1 MSFSENLYFLRK
13 RDKITQ
19 EELADR
25 LGVTR
30 QSVSK
35 WETGEASPE
44 TDKLILIC
52 DLFGVSLDEIVRGDL
67 TAEAVQENLREG
79 AEEIADEESRQE
91 FIAKTNK
98 FALWIALGI
107 FFILLGVSVCLL
119 LCGISA
125 NLSGSAAKLTSIMG
139 GVAVVLFVAVSVFLF
154 IFSGME
160 YDRFRKE
167 HPVMQRV
174 YGDADCKAFTKKFA
188 TAMACLVSA
197 ILLDTVFLIVFTSF
211 IDAEIITVSNEDAAY
226 CFVTA
231 VFMCLLSIIVGGL
244 VYFGILHTKY
254 EIAEYNR
261 QNGEDSDERSIKRKK
276 WSDAICGTIMLVAT
290 GVFLLIGFVWNLWHP
305 GWVVFPIGGI
315 LCAIVNT
322 ITGTKN

>member
-1 MSFSENLYFLRK
+1 MSFSENLYYLRK

-44 TDKLILIC
+44 TEKLILIC
-52 DLFGVSLDEIVRGDL
+52 DLFGVSLDEIVRTDL
-67 TAEAVQENLREG
+67 TAGALREKPEEEN
-79 AEEIADEESRQE
+79 AEECGRE
-91 FIAKTNK
+91 FIAKTNR
-98 FALWIALGI
+98 FAAWVAFGV

-119 LCGISA
+119 LCGISEY
-125 NLSGSAAKLTSIMG
+125 LDGSSARLASVMS

-167 HPVMQRV
+167 HPVMQKV
-174 YGDADCKAFTKKFA
+174 YGDAERKAFAKKFA

-197 ILLDTVFLIVFTSF
+197 ILLDTVFLVVFSSL
-211 IDAEIITVSNEDAAY
+211 IDAEIIAVNNQDAAY

-231 VFMCLLSIIVGGL
+231 VFLCLLSFIVGGL
-244 VYFGILHTKY
+244 VYFGILRTKY
-254 EIAEYNR
+254 DISEYNR
-261 QNGEDSDERSIKRKK
+261 QNGKGDASDESGNKRKK
-276 WSDAICGTIMLVAT
+276 WSDALCGSIMLVAT
-290 GVFLLIGFVWNLWHP
+290 GVFLLIGFVWHLWHP

-322 ITGTKN
+322 VLGTKD

>member
-19 EELADR
+19 EELAER

-44 TDKLILIC
+44 TEKLILIC
-52 DLFGVSLDEIVRGDL
+52 DLFGVSLDDIVRTDL
-67 TAEAVQENLREG
+67 TAGALREEP
-79 AEEIADEESRQE
+79 EEENGKECGRE

-98 FALWIALGI
+98 FALRIALGV

-125 NLSGSAAKLTSIMG
+125 NLSGSSAQLTSVMG

-154 IFSGME
+154 ISSGME

-167 HPVMQRV
+167 HPVMQKV
-174 YGDADCKAFTKKFA
+174 YGDAECKVFAKKFA

-197 ILLDTVFLIVFTSF
+197 ILLDTVFLIVFSSL
-211 IDAEIITVSNEDAAY
+211 IDAEIIAVNNQDAAY

-231 VFMCLLSIIVGGL
+231 VFLCLLSFIVGGL

-254 EIAEYNR
+254 EVSEYNK
-261 QNGEDSDERSIKRKK
+261 QNGEDAGEGGIKRKK
-276 WSDAICGTIMLVAT
+276 WSDAICGSIMLSAT